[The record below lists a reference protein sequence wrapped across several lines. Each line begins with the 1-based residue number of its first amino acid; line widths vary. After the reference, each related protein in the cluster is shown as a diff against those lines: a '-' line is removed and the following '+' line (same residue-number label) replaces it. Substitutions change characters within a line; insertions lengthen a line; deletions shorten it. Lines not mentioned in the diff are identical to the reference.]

1 MLKIIYA
8 MKPYPRSLWIGSV
21 AVLAVCYLAFAE
33 SPNED
38 RPLQAFGPAALPTLE
53 EAQFGDAPFV
63 QPELNRNTEVRI
75 RKDVDLKDVNQ
86 QLIQAGEHQNLNV
99 GPQAKASPAVQRQKA
114 SQHRAA
120 PRPKQSVK
128 AAGSL
133 TKRNATT
140 TVHSASSAHLA
151 SSLHAERKVKS
162 TVHRS
167 AGVRASGTLLV
178 HHAPVQHLP
187 MRQTAPKVHPV
198 SRHSTVSSRPA
209 PYHRSHGLVLRPE
222 AVAAFETVQKE
233 SSDTSTDLEPLGH
246 FTVTAYALSV
256 QSTGKS
262 PGMPGFGIPASGSH
276 AHVGRTVAVDPTVI
290 PIGSLI
296 FIDLPGVGWRLAE
309 DTGGAIK
316 GHHIDLLLPSDSKA
330 LKFGIKHGVKVY
342 AMSR

>member
-1 MLKIIYA
+1 

-63 QPELNRNTEVRI
+63 QPELNRNTEVRM
-75 RKDVDLKDVNQ
+75 RKDVDLKDLNQ
-86 QLIQAGEHQNLNV
+86 QLIQAGEHSNLNA
-99 GPQAKASPAVQRQKA
+99 GLQAKASPAVERQKA
-114 SQHRAA
+114 SQYRADS
-120 PRPKQSVK
+120 P
-128 AAGSL
+128 
-133 TKRNATT
+133 TKRHAATT
-140 TVHSASSAHLA
+140 VHPASSVHSASSAHPT
-151 SSLHAERKVKS
+151 SSLHAVRKVKS
-162 TVHRS
+162 TVHQG
-167 AGVRASGTLLV
+167 AGVHANCALQV

-209 PYHRSHGLVLRPE
+209 PYHWSHGLVLRPE
-222 AVAAFETVQKE
+222 AVAAFETVQRE

-262 PGMPGFGIPASGSH
+262 PGMPGFGITASGSH